1 MLSAATDSVAMCHVT
16 TRDLFEE
23 DLQNCNSDFIDPS
36 KLLLASSLSPLPIGE
51 LAEQIKASAANQFSS
66 HDGNS
71 TLSRGVNTTP
81 QKYPAPSLQHP
92 LPYIENQ
99 FSSTA
104 TNSSIQ
110 SAETL
115 QQSPS
120 SQPYN
125 CTDNQKGE
133 KEQSLSQV
141 DEQHREE
148 PQINQP

>member
-1 MLSAATDSVAMCHVT
+1 MLSAAIDSVAMCYVAI
-16 TRDLFEE
+16 RDLFEE
-23 DLQNCNSDFIDPS
+23 DLQNCNSDFVDPS
-36 KLLLASSLSPLPIGE
+36 KLLLASSLSPSPIGE
-51 LAEQIKASAANQFSS
+51 LAEQTKASTANQFSS
-66 HDGNS
+66 YDGDS
-71 TLSRGVNTTP
+71 TPSQGVNTTP
-81 QKYPAPSLQHP
+81 QKSPAPSLQHP
-92 LPYIENQ
+92 SSCTENQ
-99 FSSTA
+99 FPSAA

-125 CTDNQKGE
+125 E
-133 KEQSLSQV
+133 REQSLSQV